1 MVRDVYIYYIILCVL
16 TVIPAELDH
25 DVGTRRV
32 HPVRRG
38 FDQTVTLGRNKILRS
53 NRSVSPRTAGG
64 GRGSQCS
71 TRVYIHN
78 DTRIRFYCRPVRCE
92 NRSGKKKNKQ
102 QNHTREQR
110 LSYNINNSAYDFLS
124 VRDPFR
130 ASRNFIFLSPFA
142 YFSDFF
148 RNPAIYYMSAQP
160 LREQYTVYNYTRGA
174 WLWHQRQKRIYN
186 CRCKR

>member
-92 NRSGKKKNKQ
+92 NRSGKKK
-102 QNHTREQR
+102 
-110 LSYNINNSAYDFLS
+110 INNKIIHASS
-124 VRDPFR
+124 VCRIILIILHT
-130 ASRNFIFLSPFA
+130 IFSPFA
-142 YFSDFF
+142 TLFGRVVTLYFYRHSRIF
-148 RNPAIYYMSAQP
+148 RIFSVTP
-160 LREQYTVYNYTRGA
+160 QY
-174 WLWHQRQKRIYN
+174 II
-186 CRCKR
+186 